1 MKLLRFFNILVFFSF
16 PFLLSCEEEN
26 PVEDPKPVPYDL
38 EAELPFYFGK
48 NYEIPDDN
56 PMTIQGVELG
66 RMLFYE
72 KKLSGDNTQAC
83 ASCHQQKNAFSDS
96 NRFSTGI
103 DGIDGTRNSM
113 SLANLLW
120 NQKFFWDG
128 RANSLEEQA
137 LIPIQDP
144 IEMHQSLEDAV
155 AKLQASDIYPPKFK
169 QAFESEIITAE
180 NIAKAIAQF
189 ERTLI
194 SSSSKYDL
202 YLKGEY
208 ELTAQEQLGLDLFF
222 THPVPQINL
231 RGGNCGDCHT
241 NVLTSGELNAFDGFH
256 NNGLDEDNDM
266 QDEGLK
272 NVTGNDFDQ
281 AKFKAPTLRNIA
293 LTAPYMHDGRFSTL
307 EEVLDHYDL
316 HIKKSTT
323 LDPLIREAS
332 NELTLPEDPIRLFLT
347 NEEKEAI
354 IAFLHLLTDEE
365 FINDPRFSDPFN

>member
-1 MKLLRFFNILVFFSF
+1 MKFLKYILFLSFFSF
-16 PFLLSCEEEN
+16 VFFSCEEEN
-26 PVEDPKPVPYDL
+26 PEVDPKPVFYDL
-38 EAELPFYFGK
+38 ESELPFYFGK
-48 NYEIPDDN
+48 NYEIPEDN
-56 PMTIQGVELG
+56 PMTVQGVELG

-72 KKLSGDNTQAC
+72 KKLSGNNTQAC

-96 NRFSTGI
+96 NRFSEGI
-103 DGIDGTRNSM
+103 DGIEGKRNSM
-113 SLANLLW
+113 SIANLLW

-144 IEMHQSLEDAV
+144 IEMHQSLDEVV
-155 AKLQASDIYPPKFK
+155 AKLQSSDIYPSKFK
-169 QAFESEIITAE
+169 AAFESEIITAE

-194 SSSSKYDL
+194 SSNSKYDL

-208 ELTAQEQLGLDLFF
+208 DLTPQEQLGLDLFF
-222 THPVPQINL
+222 THPVPQAGL

-241 NVLTSGELNAFDGFH
+241 NVLTSGDLNEFDGFH
-256 NNGLDEDNDM
+256 NNGLDEDNSM
-266 QDEGLK
+266 QDKGLC
-272 NVTGNDFDQ
+272 NVTEKDFDQ

-293 LTAPYMHDGRFSTL
+293 LTAPYMHDGRFNSL

-332 NELTLPEDPIRLFLT
+332 NELTLPEDPIKLFLT
-347 NEEKEAI
+347 NEEKAAI
-354 IAFLHLLTDEE
+354 KAFLHLLTDDQ
-365 FINDPRFSDPFN
+365 FINDPRFSDPFK